1 MRATFCV
8 LTAVLEARFTP
19 EVIDATQLDDVQPQS
34 RFNLISVALHTAE
47 RSTLL
52 KMSKLDEAMDE
63 LDASYEALERAIEA
77 ARLSAP
83 PPRCAPSRLLETA
96 EPSPERLR
104 AAAADTSLE
113 RARAIMGE
121 TWTNRLAALLP
132 AGWRLGPC
140 YGNSEGEPFDPPC
153 FDRLEC
159 TRVRSVGAV
168 WKLGPSASQGWRFSV
183 LVRNE
188 DEGVVEGCCV
198 RMHEYEL
205 NDTFVLEPGEH
216 VESLEVDAVT
226 RIGHRNDYHCAALC
240 GLHFGSTEGQ
250 FESFENPSPHLGE
263 AYEQSYATDH
273 CRAGEVIRTFYG
285 RVKTVAPDKWS
296 RMQGLHQDYRILCAL
311 GVVYG
316 PGADTAWSP
325 RAPERFSD
333 AATARVDAVLALASA
348 DRGPL
353 SRLPEVVVH
362 HVLGFAIS
370 LFK

>member
-1 MRATFCV
+1 M
-8 LTAVLEARFTP
+8 LTAVLEARFTA
-19 EVIDATQLDDVQPQS
+19 EVIDAPQHDGVQPQS
-34 RFNLISVALHTAE
+34 RFNLSTVAC
-47 RSTLL
+47 RG
-52 KMSKLDEAMDE
+52 KMSKIDGLMDDLE
-63 LDASYEALERAIEA
+63 ASYEALTRAIEA
-77 ARLSAP
+77 SRLSAP

-104 AAAADTSLE
+104 AAAADTRLVCVRE
-113 RARAIMGE
+113 IMGVA
-121 TWTNRLAALLP
+121 WTNRVAALLP

-140 YGNSEGEPFDPPC
+140 HGTREGEPFAPPC

-168 WKLGPSASQGWRFSV
+168 WKLGPKRSQGYRFSV

-198 RMHEYEL
+198 RVGNYEL

-216 VESLEVDAVT
+216 VSGIALNLGIRDFSIRELGVTSDRGQIEHFTGGGGDFRDAKMGFHPTLAV
-226 RIGHRNDYHCAALC
+226 R
-240 GLHFGSTEGQ
+240 S
-250 FESFENPSPHLGE
+250 
-263 AYEQSYATDH
+263 
-273 CRAGEVIRTFYG
+273 FYG

-296 RMQGLHQDYRILCAL
+296 RMQGLHQNYRILCAL

-333 AATARVDAVLALASA
+333 AATARANAVLALASA

>member
-1 MRATFCV
+1 MS
-8 LTAVLEARFTP
+8 LM
-19 EVIDATQLDDVQPQS
+19 DALDD
-34 RFNLISVALHTAE
+34 
-47 RSTLL
+47 
-52 KMSKLDEAMDE
+52 
-63 LDASYEALERAIEA
+63 LDASYEALTRAIEA
-77 ARLSAP
+77 SRLSAP

-113 RARAIMGE
+113 GVREIMGE

-140 YGNSEGEPFDPPC
+140 HGTREGGPFNPPC
-153 FDRLEC
+153 FDRIEC

-168 WKLGPSASQGWRFSV
+168 WKFGPGASQGYRFSV

-198 RMHEYEL
+198 RVGNYEL

-216 VESLEVDAVT
+216 VHSLEVNPS
-226 RIGHRNDYHCAALC
+226 HRDDDMCIALC
-240 GLHFGSTEGQ
+240 RLDFTSTEGQ
-250 FESFENPSPHLGE
+250 FESFWNPSPLHGE
-263 AYEQSYATDH
+263 ADGQSYSADH
-273 CRAGEVIRTFYG
+273 CRPGEVIRTFYG

-316 PGADTAWSP
+316 PEADTAWSP

-333 AATARVDAVLALASA
+333 AATARANAVLALAAA

-353 SRLPEVVVH
+353 SRLPEVVIH

>member
-1 MRATFCV
+1 M
-8 LTAVLEARFTP
+8 LTAVLEARFAP
-19 EVIDATQLDDVQPQS
+19 FVIDETQHDGVQQQS
-34 RFNLISVALHTAE
+34 RFNLSSVALHTAE
-47 RSTLL
+47 RSTTARQPSFACRG
-52 KMSKLDEAMDE
+52 KMSEIDGLMDD
-63 LDASYEALERAIEA
+63 LDASYEALTRAIEA
-77 ARLSAP
+77 SRLSAP

-104 AAAADTSLE
+104 AAAADTELHGV
-113 RARAIMGE
+113 RRIMGAA
-121 TWTNRLAALLP
+121 WTNRMAALLP
-132 AGWRLGPC
+132 DGWRLGPC
-140 YGNSEGEPFDPPC
+140 HGIPEGEAFEPPC

-198 RMHEYEL
+198 RVGNYEL
-205 NDTFVLEPGEH
+205 NDEFKLKPGEH
-216 VESLEVDAVT
+216 VLGVDLNLGGDGSILELPYIVSDRGQTQNFAGGGVAS
-226 RIGHRNDYHCAALC
+226 REFEIGFHPTL
-240 GLHFGSTEGQ
+240 
-250 FESFENPSPHLGE
+250 
-263 AYEQSYATDH
+263 
-273 CRAGEVIRTFYG
+273 VIRSFYG

-296 RMQGLHQDYRILCAL
+296 RMQGLHQNYRILCAL

-333 AATARVDAVLALASA
+333 AATARANAVLALASA

-362 HVLGFAIS
+362 HVLGFAIA

>member
-1 MRATFCV
+1 M
-8 LTAVLEARFTP
+8 LTAVLDARFTA
-19 EVIDATQLDDVQPQS
+19 EVIDAPQHDGVQPQS
-34 RFNLISVALHTAE
+34 RFNLSTVAC
-47 RSTLL
+47 RG
-52 KMSKLDEAMDE
+52 KMSKIDGLMDDLE
-63 LDASYEALERAIEA
+63 ASYEALTRAIEA
-77 ARLSAP
+77 SRLSAP

-113 RARAIMGE
+113 GVREIMGE
-121 TWTNRLAALLP
+121 TWTNRMAALLP
-132 AGWRLGPC
+132 AGWRLGRC
-140 YGNSEGEPFDPPC
+140 YGTREGEPFAPPC

-188 DEGVVEGCCV
+188 DEGLVEGCCV
-198 RMHEYEL
+198 RVGNYEL
-205 NDTFVLEPGEH
+205 NDEFKLKPGEH
-216 VESLEVDAVT
+216 VLGIDLNLSPRAVRIDDILELIITSDQGQTVNFAGGGAAST
-226 RIGHRNDYHCAALC
+226 MTAIGFHPTLVVR
-240 GLHFGSTEGQ
+240 S
-250 FESFENPSPHLGE
+250 
-263 AYEQSYATDH
+263 
-273 CRAGEVIRTFYG
+273 FYG
-285 RVKTVAPDKWS
+285 RVKWVAPDRWS
-296 RMQGLHQDYRILCAL
+296 RTQGLHQAHRILCAL

-316 PGADTAWSP
+316 PEADTAWSP

-348 DRGPL
+348 DHGPL

>member
-1 MRATFCV
+1 M

-19 EVIDATQLDDVQPQS
+19 EVIDATQFDDVQPQS

-77 ARLSAP
+77 SRLSAP

-104 AAAADTSLE
+104 AAAADTTLH
-113 RARAIMGE
+113 RARRIMDHGDA
-121 TWTNRLAALLP
+121 WTNRLAALLP

-140 YGNSEGEPFDPPC
+140 YGKREGIPFDPPC

-168 WKLGPSASQGWRFSV
+168 WKLGPSGSEGYRFSV
-183 LVRNE
+183 LVQNE

-198 RMHEYEL
+198 RVGNYEL

-216 VESLEVDAVT
+216 VHSLEVNPS
-226 RIGHRNDYHCAALC
+226 HRDDDMCIALC
-240 GLHFGSTEGQ
+240 RLDFTSTEGQ
-250 FESFENPSPHLGE
+250 FESFWNPSPLHGE
-263 AYEQSYATDH
+263 ADGQSYSADH
-273 CRAGEVIRTFYG
+273 CRPGEVIRTFYG

-362 HVLGFAIS
+362 HVLGFAIA

>member
-1 MRATFCV
+1 M
-8 LTAVLEARFTP
+8 LTAVLDARFTA
-19 EVIDATQLDDVQPQS
+19 EVIDATQHDGVQQQS
-34 RFNLISVALHTAE
+34 RFNLISVTLHTA
-47 RSTLL
+47 LL
-52 KMSKLDEAMDE
+52 LGMDD
-63 LDASYEALERAIEA
+63 LDASYEALTRAIEA
-77 ARLSAP
+77 SRLSAP

-198 RMHEYEL
+198 RVHKYEL

-316 PGADTAWSP
+316 PEADTAWSP

-362 HVLGFAIS
+362 HVLGFAIT

>member
-1 MRATFCV
+1 MS
-8 LTAVLEARFTP
+8 E
-19 EVIDATQLDDVQPQS
+19 IDGLMDD
-34 RFNLISVALHTAE
+34 
-47 RSTLL
+47 
-52 KMSKLDEAMDE
+52 

-77 ARLSAP
+77 SRLSAP

-104 AAAADTSLE
+104 AAAADTTLH
-113 RARAIMGE
+113 RARRIMDHGDA
-121 TWTNRLAALLP
+121 WTNRLAALLP

-140 YGNSEGEPFDPPC
+140 YGKREGIPFEPPC
-153 FDRLEC
+153 FDKLEC

-168 WKLGPSASQGWRFSV
+168 WKLGPSGSEGYRFSV
-183 LVRNE
+183 LVQNE

-198 RMHEYEL
+198 RVGNYEL

-216 VESLEVDAVT
+216 VHSLEVNPS
-226 RIGHRNDYHCAALC
+226 HRDDDMCIALC
-240 GLHFGSTEGQ
+240 RLDFTSTEGQ
-250 FESFENPSPHLGE
+250 FESFWNPSPLHGE
-263 AYEQSYATDH
+263 ADGQSYSADH
-273 CRAGEVIRTFYG
+273 CRPGEVIRTFYG

-316 PGADTAWSP
+316 PEADTAWSP